1 MRKLL
6 EWLGMGHKMTVIM
19 SWHVGETSVTIE
31 ASGASVETIRKLL
44 KVANEIA
51 EEKEPKVHVE

>member
-19 SWHVGETSVTIE
+19 SWHV
-31 ASGASVETIRKLL
+31 SGASVETIRKLL